1 MARARRISKTLD
13 KAQQRAAGLASI
25 SPTLD
30 LGSNLT
36 LTAFK
41 TANADTQARL
51 DAYNA
56 AIVAGEFAAFRQSFL
71 AAYQPADAEA
81 REQNRAAR
89 QRRSSARGPV
99 YGCQRSTWTAWPGC
113 GSHQARTEV
122 RG

>member
-56 AIVAGEFAAFRQSFL
+56 ALAVVDAAYNALLAGEDNL
-71 AAYQPADAEA
+71 AALNERMLLGVATKYGLDSSEYEMAGGKRKSERKRPTRKTQP
-81 REQNRAAR
+81 
-89 QRRSSARGPV
+89 S
-99 YGCQRSTWTAWPGC
+99 
-113 GSHQARTEV
+113 
-122 RG
+122 